1 VEFRYYLIRLRAWM
15 LVLVGGGL
23 LSAAGGYLVALQI
36 PPIYESRATLLVNVS
51 PAGGIPTYSDITVSQ
66 QLVKTYAV
74 MAVQPVVLGPVAQ
87 QLGLQL
93 NAQALERAVTVQP
106 VRDTQ
111 LLTVV
116 ARWSRAEQ
124 TRDLANTV
132 AAVFTDQQNQRM
144 ALGGQPGVISL
155 VQPALLPEQ
164 PTEPRIPV
172 LLALFAAVGV
182 VMTVGVLLVWDY
194 LDDRVKTPEQLH
206 RAAAL
211 PALGAVMRLSPNVGV
226 QPPALLI
233 SPRPAYSPANEAY
246 RLVRTNLDL
255 ASLDQPWRSLL
266 VTSAQIGEGK
276 STTAANLALVLA
288 HAGRQVIAVDTDL
301 RSAGLHR
308 LFGLENGRGLG
319 DLLVDSGVNR
329 LPAAV
334 DGYLQPGP
342 MTNLRVLTSGSTP
355 PNPTELLQSST
366 FLCVLDQLMQ
376 RADVVV
382 LDGPSTLGS
391 ADALV
396 LAQAAD
402 ATLLVVDTQRA
413 RATVICHAVA
423 ALRQTGTHLVGGV
436 LNRRGRGEPVVF
448 SPALTS

>member
-1 VEFRYYLIRLRAWM
+1 MAPIIGCPWLSARVITTSTEQGWRGDTVEFRYYLIRLRAWM

-182 VMTVGVLLVWDY
+182 
-194 LDDRVKTPEQLH
+194 
-206 RAAAL
+206 
-211 PALGAVMRLSPNVGV
+211 
-226 QPPALLI
+226 PALLI

-376 RADVVV
+376 RAD
-382 LDGPSTLGS
+382 PSRGRCPEQARPRGASGIQSS
-391 ADALV
+391 ADQLTRRIAAQSVALGRPKSPV
-396 LAQAAD
+396 SGLEGAAS
-402 ATLLVVDTQRA
+402 A
-413 RATVICHAVA
+413 
-423 ALRQTGTHLVGGV
+423 
-436 LNRRGRGEPVVF
+436 
-448 SPALTS
+448 